1 MSLPPPGPPPL
12 PDGWQ
17 RPPYPPPGTPIPAPG
32 GGPAPRSWGPPGTPV
47 PPAASFRSRPR
58 RRRVIAGIAV
68 IAGGAVAGAAL
79 LGAALLTANAAL
91 EGFARA
97 PAGCTT
103 VLEFDEP
110 GEYSV
115 FVETSGDV
123 RQLPGDCPWSGEFD
137 YEGRIGDLP
146 LRLVD
151 PSAADVPITAANGT
165 LQYDLPWRTG
175 QSVGTVAVDQAGDYR
190 MTVGW
195 TGSPAVVAVGRW
207 PVGEM
212 VAWALSGIGVGLAAL
227 VVGIWLLVGGRRRN
241 ISV

>member
-1 MSLPPPGPPPL
+1 M
-12 PDGWQ
+12 
-17 RPPYPPPGTPIPAPG
+17 
-32 GGPAPRSWGPPGTPV
+32 
-47 PPAASFRSRPR
+47 
-58 RRRVIAGIAV
+58 
-68 IAGGAVAGAAL
+68 AGAAL
-79 LGAALLTANAAL
+79 LGAALLTANASL
-91 EGFARA
+91 EDFARA

-115 FVETSGDV
+115 FVETSGEM
-123 RQLPGDCPWSGEFD
+123 RELPGDCPWSGEFD

-151 PSAADVPITAANGT
+151 PSAADVPITDANGT

-175 QSVGTVAVDQAGDYR
+175 QSVGTVAIDRAGDYR

-195 TGSPAVVAVGRW
+195 TGSPAVVAIGRW

-212 VAWALSGIGVGLAAL
+212 VAWALSGIGLGLVAL
-227 VVGIWLLVGGRRRN
+227 VTGIWLLVSGRRR
-241 ISV
+241 IDGV